1 MIELK
6 PTRKFTHG
14 GETFRPGDVLKVR
27 DQRHADA
34 LKAKGLVSADGDD
47 AKKADKA
54 PAKKEASKPAKKADK
69 AD

>member
-14 GETFRPGDVLKVR
+14 GETFRPGDTLKVR
-27 DQRHADA
+27 DQRQADA
-34 LKAKGLVSADGDD
+34 LTAKGLVKAAGDEPKADNGPV
-47 AKKADKA
+47 KKA
-54 PAKKEASKPAKKADK
+54 ASKPAKKAGK

>member
-14 GETFRPGDVLKVR
+14 GETFRPGDTLKVR
-27 DQRHADA
+27 DQRQADA
-34 LKAKGLVSADGDD
+34 LTAKGLVRAAGED
-47 AKKADKA
+47 APKA
-54 PAKKEASKPAKKADK
+54 AKKEASKPAAKKADK

>member
-14 GETFRPGDVLKVR
+14 GETFRPGDILKVR
-27 DQRHADA
+27 DQRQADA
-34 LKAKGLVSADGDD
+34 LAAKGLVSTAGED
-47 AKKADKA
+47 APKADKA
-54 PAKKEASKPAKKADK
+54 PAKKGASKPAKKADK

>member
-14 GETFRPGDVLKVR
+14 GETYRPGDTLKVR

-34 LKAKGLVSADGDD
+34 LAAKGLVRPAGEE
-47 AKKADKA
+47 APT

>member
-14 GETFRPGDVLKVR
+14 GETFRPGDTLRVR
-27 DQRHADA
+27 DQRQADA
-34 LKAKGLVSADGDD
+34 LIGKGLVSGPGDAPKP
-47 AKKADKA
+47 AKKA
-54 PAKKEASKPAKKADK
+54 ASKPAKKADK

>member
-34 LKAKGLVSADGDD
+34 LKAKGLVSAAGEE
-47 AKKADKA
+47 APK
-54 PAKKEASKPAKKADK
+54 PAKKEAGKPAKKADK

>member
-34 LKAKGLVSADGDD
+34 LKAKGLVSAAGEE
-47 AKKADKA
+47 APKPDK
-54 PAKKEASKPAKKADK
+54 AKKEASKPAKKADK